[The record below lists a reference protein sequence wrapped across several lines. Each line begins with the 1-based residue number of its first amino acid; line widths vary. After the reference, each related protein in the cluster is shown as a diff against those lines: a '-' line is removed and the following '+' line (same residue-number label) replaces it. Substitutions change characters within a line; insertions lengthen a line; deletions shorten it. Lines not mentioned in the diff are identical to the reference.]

1 MTMKKEEL
9 KVSYDNLDRDIFFA
23 SVIKGKKDRTDFE
36 DTAKCMVW
44 EQNRTRY
51 YVDKRFRVLVDYSK
65 NVRKLFEDLMERAV
79 KPEQKE
85 QVKMVW
91 KVYEQKEIIPNFSL
105 EDLTRIYF
113 YWDNYPFN
121 VSAWPEKP
129 YLSHAPKIRSAWRY
143 DPFEDRKKYESF
155 YTESTGDRVEKMH
168 PEGMGKKVTMKLPVT
183 IQVDPLYDESNLKR
197 VLLEN
202 VNEIMEMAKL
212 QKESMEKEGYTF
224 CKDKLKDKRPRS
236 WYETG
241 LRYLGHYRL
250 HKCEGWEFHDVEK
263 EFEKA
268 SQKLNVRPIE
278 RATFM
283 KKVKKELPNLP
294 F

>member
-1 MTMKKEEL
+1 MKKEEL
-9 KVSYDNLDRDIFFA
+9 KISYDNLNRDIFFA
-23 SVIKGKKDRTDFE
+23 SLIKGKKGRTDFD
-36 DTAKCMVW
+36 DTAKCYVW
-44 EQNRTRY
+44 EESRTRY
-51 YVDKRFRVLVDYSK
+51 LSDDRFRLLVDYSK
-65 NVRKLFEDLMERAV
+65 NVRKVFDTLMKHAV
-79 KPEQKE
+79 LPEQKK
-85 QVKMVW
+85 QVRIVW
-91 KVYEQKEIIPNFSL
+91 DLYFDKEIRPNFSPF
-105 EDLTRIYF
+105 DLCKIQY
-113 YWDNYPFN
+113 YWRNFPCN
-121 VSAWPEKP
+121 ELTWPKKA
-129 YLSHAPKIRSAWRY
+129 YLSHAPKIRNTWEY
-143 DPFEDRKKYESF
+143 DLFEDRKKYESF
-155 YTESTGDRVEKMH
+155 YTESIGDKVEKMY
-168 PEGMGKKVTMKLPVT
+168 PEGMVKKVTMKFPVT
-183 IQVDPLYDESNLKR
+183 IQIDPLYDEPNLKR

-202 VNEIMEMAKL
+202 VNEIMEMAKV

-224 CKDKLKDKRPRS
+224 RKDKLKNERPRS